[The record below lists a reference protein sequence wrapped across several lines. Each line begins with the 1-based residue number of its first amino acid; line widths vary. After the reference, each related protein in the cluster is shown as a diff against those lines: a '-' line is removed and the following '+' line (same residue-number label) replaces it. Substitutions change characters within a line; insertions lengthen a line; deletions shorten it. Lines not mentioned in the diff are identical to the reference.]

1 MHRIDTPHRAADDP
15 SKAAA
20 PRPKIID
27 RFARIARAAAHQLGH
42 PLTFA
47 AAIGVI
53 VLWAATG
60 PLFGWSN
67 TWQLAINTGT
77 TIVTFVMVF
86 LIQNTQN
93 RDNEAVQLKLDELIR
108 TTAHPRN
115 RLLNLEECSESE
127 IKHLRGEFQRLPE
140 KRQAAQ
146 ARLDEARDRR
156 QSDHRA
162 GGTHHKPR
170 DQSRAGGSECP
181 RDR

>member
-1 MHRIDTPHRAADDP
+1 MHRINTPHRAADGP
-15 SKAAA
+15 SKVAA

-47 AAIGVI
+47 AAIGVV

-60 PLFGWSN
+60 PLFGWSD
-67 TWQLAINTGT
+67 TWQLVINTGT

-108 TTAHPRN
+108 TTAHARN
-115 RLLNLEECSESE
+115 RLLNLEECSEAE
-127 IKHLRGEFQRLPE
+127 IEHLRREFQRLAE

-146 ARLDEARDRR
+146 ARLDEAMDRR
-156 QSDHRA
+156 HSEHQA
-162 GGTHHKPR
+162 GSTHHGPR
-170 DQSRAGGSECP
+170 EQSRAGDSKCP